1 MKDLIKIIDASVIV
15 FVFTHIFAAVG
26 AIEAE
31 ISNFEVSK
39 IDHSQ
44 SFALCMRKVLRKV
57 LRKTALAQNLYPFA
71 AVEQGEFL
79 FTNSVG
85 LRYIGNFVNTVTFC
99 NF

>member
-57 LRKTALAQNLYPFA
+57 LRKSSQNVSQNFA
-71 AVEQGEFL
+71 K
-79 FTNSVG
+79 
-85 LRYIGNFVNTVTFC
+85 LRWRKIYIPLRPLSRASFFSQIPLGYGT
-99 NF
+99 